1 MPCRGYGGYPLHG
14 AASTLWKLYCYLME
28 YIMKQFTDDWVKLIL
43 VSVLI
48 LSIPI
53 SITSL
58 LFLKGHHSVFIV

>member
-1 MPCRGYGGYPLHG
+1 MPCGECGGYSPHG
-14 AASTLWKLYCYLME
+14 AASTLCKLYCYLME

-58 LFLKGHHSVFIV
+58 LFLKGLDSVFSI